1 MRRRSKLDRAGGW
14 KSQSKGADR
23 DDSQAHRPK
32 VQTRAG
38 ASFEAKLLK
47 LNCQEK
53 PLWRTQTP
61 VPETDTGGQAEQAK
75 VSGIT
80 LVKELCKLT
89 P

>member
-1 MRRRSKLDRAGGW
+1 MSA
-14 KSQSKGADR
+14 
-23 DDSQAHRPK
+23 
-32 VQTRAG
+32 
-38 ASFEAKLLK
+38 
-47 LNCQEK
+47 
-53 PLWRTQTP
+53 P